1 MLVVDA
7 SALLPAIA
15 DGTDIGRQRRQRLGR
30 DRLHAP
36 DLILVESLSVI
47 RRQTLAGMLDA
58 AQAEQAVDDLLA
70 LPIVIHPTAPLLRR
84 AWELRANVTPY
95 DACYAALAEALN
107 CPLLTGDARLA
118 RAPGLVCE
126 VELVG

>member
-7 SALLPAIA
+7 SALVPAIA

-30 DRLHAP
+30 ERLDAP

-47 RRQTLAGMLDA
+47 RRQALAGMLDP
-58 AQAEQAVDDLLA
+58 AQAEQAVDDLLT

-95 DACYAALAEALN
+95 DACYVALAEALN

-126 VELVG
+126 VELVE

>member
-84 AWELRANVTPY
+84 AWELRANISPY

>member
-7 SALLPAIA
+7 SALVPAIA
-15 DGTDIGRQRRQRLGR
+15 DGTDIGRQRRQRLSR
-30 DRLHAP
+30 ERLDAP

-58 AQAEQAVDDLLA
+58 AQGEQAVDDLLT

-84 AWELRANVTPY
+84 AWELRSNVTPY

-118 RAPGLVCE
+118 RAPGLICE
-126 VELVG
+126 VEVVG

>member
-15 DGTDIGRQRRQRLGR
+15 DGSDVGRQRRQRLVGE
-30 DRLHAP
+30 RLDAP

-47 RRQTLAGMLDA
+47 RRQSLAGMLNP
-58 AQAEQAVDDLLA
+58 AQADQAVEGLLA
-70 LPIVIHPTAPLLRR
+70 LPIIIHPTARLVRR
-84 AWELRANVTPY
+84 AWELRGNVTPY
-95 DACYAALAEALN
+95 DACYVALAEALN

-118 RAPGLVCE
+118 RAPGPTCQI
-126 VELVG
+126 ELV

>member
-7 SALLPAIA
+7 SALVPAIA

-30 DRLHAP
+30 ERLDAP

-47 RRQTLAGMLDA
+47 RRQALAGMLEA
-58 AQAEQAVDDLLA
+58 AQAEQAVDDLLT

-126 VELVG
+126 VELV

>member
-7 SALLPAIA
+7 SALVPAIA

-30 DRLHAP
+30 ERLDAP

-47 RRQTLAGMLDA
+47 RRQTLAGMLDP

-84 AWELRANVTPY
+84 AWELRSNVTPY
-95 DACYAALAEALN
+95 DACYVALAEALN